1 MDESTSTTGGAQS
14 LRRALQLLRLLAR
27 HHEEGIRLTEVIT
40 ASGLERSTAH
50 RLLSCLVEERFA
62 ERDAEG
68 KAYRLGIE
76 AMQLGF
82 ASMRRVPL
90 VDSCRPLMQKL
101 ARMSGDTVFLVIR
114 QGDYCVC
121 LHREEG
127 HFPVKVFTTEIG
139 GRRLLGVGAGGL
151 ALMAALADGEVER
164 ILERHAAEYAQA
176 GFTRERMLRAVKRT
190 RAAGHADIEDTI
202 TVGVSGVGRTF
213 AASASTLAAISFGAI
228 TPRLPPARKK
238 ELARLLRAEL
248 PADAPGSQGRD
259 FRE

>member
-1 MDESTSTTGGAQS
+1 MDNSSGVPGAQS
-14 LRRALQLLRLLAR
+14 LRRSLSLLRLLAE
-27 HHEEGIRLTEVIT
+27 HHEDGITLTGVMQ

-62 ERDAEG
+62 ERDPG
-68 KAYRLGIE
+68 DKAYRLGID

-114 QGDYCVC
+114 QGDYCLC

-127 HFPVKVFTTEIG
+127 HFPVKVFTTDVG

-151 ALMAALADGEVER
+151 ALMAALGDEEIER
-164 ILERHAAEYAQA
+164 IFERHAAEYAQA
-176 GFTRERMLRAVKRT
+176 GFTRERLRRAVQQT

-202 TVGVSGVGRTF
+202 TVGVSGVGLTF
-213 AASASTLAAISFGAI
+213 AASATTLAAISFGAI
-228 TPRLPPARKK
+228 TPRLPAVRRQ
-238 ELARLLRAEL
+238 ELAALLQAEL
-248 PADAPGSQGRD
+248 PALQGGGDKR
-259 FRE
+259 R